1 MEIVWLVLSQCF
13 NAIYVDETSIS
24 IEAVESDMCCGPF
37 DVVGAKHEDSRR
49 SEGRAQKK
57 KKKLYV
63 DPQLLVHTCVYIC
76 NQFERWRQLEGFS
89 DEAWYFE
96 EIFGPLGDLCVV
108 NWGA

>member
-1 MEIVWLVLSQCF
+1 MEIVRLVLSQCF

-57 KKKLYV
+57 KKKTV
-63 DPQLLVHTCVYIC
+63 CGSATTC
-76 NQFERWRQLEGFS
+76 
-89 DEAWYFE
+89 AH
-96 EIFGPLGDLCVV
+96 LCLHLQPV
-108 NWGA
+108 

>member
-1 MEIVWLVLSQCF
+1 MEIVRLVLSQCF

-57 KKKLYV
+57 KKNCMWIRNYLCT
-63 DPQLLVHTCVYIC
+63 LVFT
-76 NQFERWRQLEGFS
+76 FATSLK
-89 DEAWYFE
+89 
-96 EIFGPLGDLCVV
+96 GDD
-108 NWGA
+108 N